1 MIQSNDDTGS
11 YLTKEEVQ
19 LIQQVTERAPDR
31 DLTFNQVFAIES
43 IPNPD
48 AEEHGYFIA
57 EDDEGE
63 AKLVQKLESYPMLSV
78 SNRRV
83 TYPIYKAKL
92 GFVIPE
98 EDIAA
103 SRSFGKPLNTEYVER
118 VTRAINVKL
127 NKLAYIGDSQF
138 GVPGVL
144 EASGVTAITGTSWA
158 VTTKDLANEVITYVN
173 ALPAIYR
180 MGNYRLVL
188 ADKEWKRLN
197 SYFNSSAAV
206 GGQSHLERI
215 RSALPNLTI
224 VPPEINLDSGTVL
237 SDGTTTVADGT
248 ALLIPADRKLCRMTL
263 AKAPYARTEN
273 NIVDEAV
280 KGAVAARAGIVE
292 TPFPTAIGK
301 ITGLA

>member
-1 MIQSNDDTGS
+1 MIQANDDTGS

-19 LIQQVTERAPDR
+19 LIQQVTERAPDQ

-63 AKLVQKLESYPMLSV
+63 AKLVQKLESYPQLKV

-103 SRSFGKPLNTEYVER
+103 SRSWGKPLNTEYVER

-127 NKLAYIGDSQF
+127 NKLAYIGDSAF

-144 EASGVTAITGTSWA
+144 EASGVTDITGTSWA

-173 ALPAIYR
+173 TLPVVYR
-180 MGNYRLVL
+180 TLPYTLVL
-188 ADKEWKRLN
+188 ANTQFVKLTGFYNGSGFIGDR
-197 SYFNSSAAV
+197 
-206 GGQSHLERI
+206 SHFERI
-215 RSALPNLTI
+215 RAALPNLSI
-224 VPPEINLDSGTVL
+224 VNEINLTAGTVL
-237 SDGTTTVADGT
+237 SDGSSTIASGT
-248 ALLIPADRKLCRMTL
+248 ALLIPKDRRLCRMTL
-263 AKAPYARTEN
+263 AKAPYARISNDTT
-273 NIVDEAV
+273 DEAV